1 MFLCRTQSAQL
12 GCITASIA
20 LGLLAGCVSAPPV
33 RSDGLPKVS
42 RYTNPAQLEFLLD
55 RYQQL
60 VERPESSLAA
70 TELRNEACLG
80 WERTMFDLQSARYYP
95 VLLRMGS
102 DTISL
107 ASLWAETPRLASRHP
122 LAAACVDAP
131 GSKAA
136 SAGSTPAPGAVAVS
150 TSAVP
155 ASSAASGPPVVAAP
169 VALMAGSATADA
181 AAGQGGVATAVTT
194 PASGGV
200 SPVASV
206 EGAGTTAQAPSKFDQ
221 ERLLL
226 GQLRGALGMP
236 AQPVLGENSQVLDPT
251 IPVPPHGPID
261 LKRLVALAQ
270 SDMPTIRLRARFHL
284 LGLCTLAV
292 EASDR
297 GMAMSSS
304 SAGADSVI
312 AGDPAACR
320 VELGHSA
327 HGSLRAGQRR
337 LLKSMLVAWRSKYPE
352 PMADLAFSLASFASR
367 DNPVVDGPR
376 ATR

>member
-12 GCITASIA
+12 GCITTSIA

-80 WERTMFDLQSARYYP
+80 WERTLFDLQSARYYP

-122 LAAACVDAP
+122 LAGACVDAP
-131 GSKAA
+131 ASKAI
-136 SAGSTPAPGAVAVS
+136 SAGPTA
-150 TSAVP
+150 TQ
-155 ASSAASGPPVVAAP
+155 AAVVASPAAPLASESTVVNAP
-169 VALMAGSATADA
+169 VAPTVGTTTSDVAP
-181 AAGQGGVATAVTT
+181 GQGGVATAVLAPVNP
-194 PASGGV
+194 PAEPMAVVDGS
-200 SPVASV
+200 
-206 EGAGTTAQAPSKFDQ
+206 GAGSKPSSKFAE
-221 ERLLL
+221 ERRLL

-236 AQPVLGENSQVLDPT
+236 IQPMLGQQVQDPT
-251 IPVPPHGPID
+251 VSVPPQGAVD
-261 LKRLVALAQ
+261 LKILVALAQ
-270 SDMPTIRLRARFHL
+270 SEVPTIRLRARFHL

-297 GMAMSSS
+297 GMSMSSS

-312 AGDPAACR
+312 PGDPAACR
-320 VELGHSA
+320 VAPVHSA

-337 LLKSMLVAWRSKYPE
+337 LLKSMLAAWRSKYPE

>member
-12 GCITASIA
+12 GCITTSIA

-60 VERPESSLAA
+60 VERPESSPAA

-80 WERTMFDLQSARYYP
+80 WERTLFDLQSARYYP

-122 LAAACVDAP
+122 LAGACVDAP
-131 GSKAA
+131 ASKAI
-136 SAGSTPAPGAVAVS
+136 SAGPTATQAAVVASPAAPL
-150 TSAVP
+150 
-155 ASSAASGPPVVAAP
+155 ASESPVVNAP
-169 VALMAGSATADA
+169 VAPTAGTTTSDVAP
-181 AAGQGGVATAVTT
+181 GQGGVATAVLAPVT
-194 PASGGV
+194 PAAEPMAVVDGS
-200 SPVASV
+200 
-206 EGAGTTAQAPSKFDQ
+206 GAGSKPSSKFAE
-221 ERLLL
+221 ERRLL
-226 GQLRGALGMP
+226 GQLRGALAMP
-236 AQPVLGENSQVLDPT
+236 IQPMLGEHVQDPT
-251 IPVPPHGPID
+251 VSVPPQGPVD
-261 LKRLVALAQ
+261 LKSLVALAQ
-270 SDMPTIRLRARFHL
+270 SEVPTIRLRARFHL

-297 GMAMSSS
+297 GMSMSSS
-304 SAGADSVI
+304 SVGADSVI
-312 AGDPAACR
+312 PGDPAACR
-320 VELGHSA
+320 VAPGHSA

-337 LLKSMLVAWRSKYPE
+337 LLKSMLAAWRSKYPE

>member
-12 GCITASIA
+12 GCITTSIA

-80 WERTMFDLQSARYYP
+80 WERTLFDLQSARYYP

-122 LAAACVDAP
+122 LAGACVDAP
-131 GSKAA
+131 ASKTI
-136 SAGSTPAPGAVAVS
+136 SAGPTATQAVAVAS
-150 TSAVP
+150 PAAPLAGESAV
-155 ASSAASGPPVVAAP
+155 VNAP
-169 VALMAGSATADA
+169 VAPMAGTTTSDVVP
-181 AAGQGGVATAVTT
+181 GQGGGAAAAMVPVT
-194 PASGGV
+194 PAAE
-200 SPVASV
+200 PVAV
-206 EGAGTTAQAPSKFDQ
+206 VAGSGVGLNPSSKFAE

-236 AQPVLGENSQVLDPT
+236 IQPVLGEQVQDPT
-251 IPVPPHGPID
+251 VAVPPHGPVD
-261 LKRLVALAQ
+261 LTRLVALAQ
-270 SDMPTIRLRARFHL
+270 SEVPTIRLRARFHL

-297 GMAMSSS
+297 GLSMSSTGP
-304 SAGADSVI
+304 SAGSVI
-312 AGDPAACR
+312 PGDPAACR
-320 VELGHSA
+320 VDPGHSA
-327 HGSLRAGQRR
+327 HSSLRAGQRR
-337 LLKSMLVAWRSKYPE
+337 LLKSMLAAWRSKYPE

>member
-12 GCITASIA
+12 GCITTSIA

-60 VERPESSLAA
+60 VERPESSPAA

-80 WERTMFDLQSARYYP
+80 WERTLFDLQSARYYP

-122 LAAACVDAP
+122 LAGACVDAP
-131 GSKAA
+131 ASKAI
-136 SAGSTPAPGAVAVS
+136 SAGPTA
-150 TSAVP
+150 TQ
-155 ASSAASGPPVVAAP
+155 AAVVAAP
-169 VALMAGSATADA
+169 LTSESPVVSAPVVPTAGTTTPEVAP
-181 AAGQGGVATAVTT
+181 GQGVVATAVTA
-194 PASGGV
+194 PASPPAEPMAVVDG
-200 SPVASV
+200 S
-206 EGAGTTAQAPSKFDQ
+206 GAGSKPSSKFAE
-221 ERLLL
+221 ERQLL

-236 AQPVLGENSQVLDPT
+236 IQPMLGEHVQDPT
-251 IPVPPHGPID
+251 VSVPPQGPVD
-261 LKRLVALAQ
+261 LKRLVELAQ
-270 SDMPTIRLRARFHL
+270 SEVPTIRLRARFHL

-297 GMAMSSS
+297 GMSMSSS

-312 AGDPAACR
+312 PGDPTACR
-320 VELGHSA
+320 VAPGHSA

-337 LLKSMLVAWRSKYPE
+337 LLKSMLAAWRSKYPE

>member
-60 VERPESSLAA
+60 VERPESSPAA

-80 WERTMFDLQSARYYP
+80 WERTLFDLQSARYYP

-107 ASLWAETPRLASRHP
+107 ASLWAETPRVASRYP
-122 LAAACVDAP
+122 LAGACVDAP
-131 GSKAA
+131 VSKAI
-136 SAGSTPAPGAVAVS
+136 
-150 TSAVP
+150 
-155 ASSAASGPPVVAAP
+155 SAAPTAIQAAGGASPVAPLASESPVVNAPAAP
-169 VALMAGSATADA
+169 TAGTATSDVAP
-181 AAGQGGVATAVTT
+181 GQGGVATAVMAPVT
-194 PASGGV
+194 PAAEPMAVVDGS
-200 SPVASV
+200 
-206 EGAGTTAQAPSKFDQ
+206 GAGSKPSSKFAE
-221 ERLLL
+221 ERRLM

-236 AQPVLGENSQVLDPT
+236 IQPMLGEQVQDPT
-251 IPVPPHGPID
+251 VSVPPQGPVD

-270 SDMPTIRLRARFHL
+270 SEVPTIRLRARFHL

-297 GMAMSSS
+297 GMSMPSASS

-312 AGDPAACR
+312 PGDPAACR
-320 VELGHSA
+320 VAPVHSA

-337 LLKSMLVAWRSKYPE
+337 LLKSMLAAWRSKYPE